1 MKKHHNVFE
10 KLIVIILMFLPMLH
24 STSVQ
29 AKDIKLIPINS
40 AYSLKID
47 LNHYQKTILNSGKY
61 QNNAVAPNVD
71 QKYWVYVANK
81 KTLLK
86 PTKTALKMWHKKTN
100 LSFHLTNSSE
110 KAQIRIKTANL
121 KPHYLGTEQT
131 VLYKYSNEPCLHPV
145 YGNIKIDR
153 NHIQYYHTNC
163 AKVVAHE
170 IGHALGL
177 RHNKDTYSIMNAYA
191 NHDKITKITSYDA
204 KIAKKLHNT
213 YLAIKQS

>member
-1 MKKHHNVFE
+1 
-10 KLIVIILMFLPMLH
+10 MLH

-47 LNHYQKTILNSGKY
+47 LHQYQNTILHSGKY

-131 VLYKYSNEPCLHPV
+131 FLYKYSNEPCFHPV
-145 YGNIKIDR
+145 YGNIKIDM
-153 NHIQYYHTNC
+153 NHIQYYHTNR

-191 NHDKITKITSYDA
+191 SHDKITKITSYDA

>member
-10 KLIVIILMFLPMLH
+10 KLIVIMLMFLPMLH

-47 LNHYQKTILNSGKY
+47 LHKY
-61 QNNAVAPNVD
+61 QNTILHSSKYQNSAVAPNVD

-81 KTLLK
+81 KRLLK

-100 LSFHLTNSSE
+100 ISFHLTNSSE

-121 KPHYLGTEQT
+121 NSNYLGLEQT
-131 VLYKYSNEPCLHPV
+131 FLYKYTNEPCWHPV
-145 YGNIKIDR
+145 YGNIKIDM
-153 NHIQYYHTNC
+153 NHIKRYHASY

-170 IGHALGL
+170 IGHAIGL
-177 RHNKDTYSIMNAYA
+177 SHNKDTYSIMNAHD
-191 NHDKITKITSYDA
+191 HDKIAKITSYDA
-204 KIAKKLHNT
+204 KIAKKLHNA
-213 YLAIKQS
+213 YLAIEQS